1 MKKLLIVLFIAVST
15 LVGGILWAALPDG
28 DDLTRG
34 RRHIPWEFVTFSEP
48 DFESD
53 RLGRFAPQTV
63 VYTEDNGDGWILI
76 STHAGPAWLYYRD
89 VPPPLVAAIT
99 ISAAGDT
106 TLGGDRRWAGYH
118 AFMRE
123 FANSGQDHS
132 HFLRNVVH
140 IFEEDDLTIL
150 NLEGTLTYAT
160 AHMDKQ
166 FVFRGPPHFAQ
177 ILSTSSVEV
186 VSIANNHTIDFF
198 DRGYRDT
205 MASLRAV
212 GVEYFGN
219 YYNTIMEINGIS
231 VGLFGHRI
239 WSDSA
244 FNRNRIEGAIRDLQ
258 NRGAQL
264 IIAYYHWGV
273 ERSNV
278 PEPYQVAIGRFSIDR
293 GAHLVLGAHPHV
305 VQGIEEHDGRNI
317 VYSLANFSFGGN
329 SNPHDQDSFIFQQT
343 FTFHDGVLQ
352 PENDT
357 NIIPIFVSSVR
368 YRNDFQPTVAQGAD
382 AERILGR
389 IRAYTQMISH

>member
-1 MKKLLIVLFIAVST
+1 MKRVLIILAITALVLF
-15 LVGGILWAALPDG
+15 GGVLAASLPNNLPSG
-28 DDLTRG
+28 S
-34 RRHIPWEFVTFSEP
+34 RHISWDFALYFEP
-48 DFESD
+48 NFNSQV
-53 RLGRFAPQTV
+53 LMRFTPQTIN
-63 VYTEDNGDGWILI
+63 YTENIGDGWVLI
-76 STHAGPAWLYYRD
+76 DTFAGWGWVNYRERPLD
-89 VPPPLVAAIT
+89 VVTIT

-123 FANSGQDHS
+123 FANSGSDHS

-160 AHMDKQ
+160 EHMDKQ

-177 ILSTSSVEV
+177 ILSSSSVDV
-186 VSIANNHTIDFF
+186 VTIANNHTIDFF

-205 MASLRAV
+205 TAALRAV

-219 YYNTIMEINGIS
+219 EYNTIMEVNGIK

-239 WSDSA
+239 WNDST
-244 FNRNRIEGAIRDLQ
+244 FNRNRISAAVEDLR

-278 PEPYQVAIGRFSIDR
+278 PERYQVAIGRFTIDQ
-293 GAHLVLGAHPHV
+293 GAHLVLGAHSHV
-305 VQGIEEHDGRNI
+305 IQGIEEHNGRNI

-329 SNPHDQDSFIFQQT
+329 SNPHDQESFIFQQT

-352 PENDT
+352 PHNDT

-368 YRNDFQPTVAQGAD
+368 YRNDFQPTVAEGVD
-382 AERILGR
+382 AERILRR
-389 IRAYTQMISH
+389 IHTYSQRIGN